1 MAYRVRI
8 VGNRYHVQR
17 RRFLV
22 WRTVMHTH
30 DAMLAERYCGLL
42 TKGLPITERRTEQ
55 KDVDGDGAHRKKFYV
70 VLPQIKSSVYGS
82 TQGIR

>member
-1 MAYRVRI
+1 MRYRAIIR
-8 VGNRYHVQR
+8 GNRYHVQR

-22 WRTVMHTH
+22 WRTVMRTH

-42 TKGLPITERRTEQ
+42 SKGLPITERRTTQ
-55 KDVDGDGAHRKKFYV
+55 QVIDGEGEHRKRFLIMLSQV
-70 VLPQIKSSVYGS
+70 RSSVYGS